1 MCIIVIVTHHEKYN
15 CVLISHSLINTT
27 DDIEEADLA
36 ATTIRVVLPPSAH
49 CVAAANGWI
58 VAVVECSPPI
68 VPSPSPP
75 PPHSSSSSHSGSMT
89 QLPPPPPQSKQ
100 SLTQYIPP
108 LRMVS
113 RWNVRRGG
121 SSAIFG
127 SDGNYLAPLP
137 PPIRPIGLADMDA
150 TTSTAT
156 TTSTHPRGG
165 SGMMGS
171 STTTND
177 PDFGRIEHTF
187 VDPTGCHV
195 LLSSRNGELYYLH
208 STSKNVVKLNGF
220 GPCPDGSYNSSSSS
234 SSSGGGGFRPGLTLA
249 EVCGGGGDAASGVQM
264 GITPGSYVT
273 AVGWDR

>member
-15 CVLISHSLINTT
+15 CVLISHSLINNTT

-249 EVCGGGGDAASGVQM
+249 EVLALLIIIIFIKSKPHRCKLLLPMA
-264 GITPGSYVT
+264 
-273 AVGWDR
+273 WD

>member
-1 MCIIVIVTHHEKYN
+1 
-15 CVLISHSLINTT
+15 
-27 DDIEEADLA
+27 
-36 ATTIRVVLPPSAH
+36 
-49 CVAAANGWI
+49 
-58 VAVVECSPPI
+58 
-68 VPSPSPP
+68 
-75 PPHSSSSSHSGSMT
+75 
-89 QLPPPPPQSKQ
+89 
-100 SLTQYIPP
+100 
-108 LRMVS
+108 MVS

-249 EVCGGGGDAASGVQM
+249 EVLAVSGGGGSGGGGDAASGVQM